1 MQSFPSV
8 YRFVADRLC
17 RHHYLARD
25 MKRLI
30 AAIAFLFTASA
41 ALATS
46 SNAVLIPAAG
56 HLDGAGGTSFRSDI
70 AIHNL
75 RDTTQRVR
83 LEWLPRSGSGQ
94 TTFTRTIT
102 ILARDSAQSDDFV
115 FGALSTEGLGA
126 ILVQPVKADDSDDL
140 DAKLVVSSR
149 IWSPKPGGGDGTV
162 SQSFP
167 PVPLSEIFS
176 NQVAIGGVRR
186 DDRFRLNVGI
196 VNLDRLSPWRFRIH
210 TEDVVSSEPVEIV
223 VEPFSM
229 QQIALPGGP
238 TGGKLRVHVEVV
250 PDPVGRLTLW
260 LAYASVVDNV
270 TGDSWSSIGINTF
283 P

>member
-1 MQSFPSV
+1 M
-8 YRFVADRLC
+8 R
-17 RHHYLARD
+17 
-25 MKRLI
+25 RLI
-30 AAIAFLFTASA
+30 AAIALAFTASA
-41 ALATS
+41 ALA
-46 SNAVLIPAAG
+46 SNNAILIPAAG

-75 RDTTQRVR
+75 RDTVQRVR

-94 TTFTRTIT
+94 STFARTIT

-115 FGALSTEGLGA
+115 SGVLSTEGLGA
-126 ILVQPVKADDSDDL
+126 ILVQPVKADDSDDV

-149 IWSPKPGGGDGTV
+149 IWSPKPGGGEGTV

-167 PVPLSEIFS
+167 PIALAQIDS
-176 NQVAIGGVRR
+176 NKLAIGGVRR

-196 VNLDRLSPWRFRIH
+196 VNMDRLSAWRFRIH
-210 TEDVVSSEPVEIV
+210 TEDVVPSEPIEVV

-229 QQIALPGGP
+229 QQISLPGGP
-238 TGGKLRVHVEVV
+238 SGGRLRVHVEIV
-250 PDPVGRLTLW
+250 PDALGRLSLW
-260 LAYASVVDNV
+260 TAYASNVDNL
-270 TGDSWSSIGINTF
+270 TGDSWSSIGVNTV